1 MAFLDDLKKEAE
13 AKRLKE
19 QTETQSKLVAVSQN
33 FLLVQSKYRDI
44 LRYLQEFANQL
55 NVMDMSINRSYFIE
69 GVGVIDNFRP
79 KEYGVSVDSIRISQK
94 DFVNSIMFR
103 FRCTTDREI
112 TIERNT
118 PSLIDMQK
126 DYLWQNNVKYECTEY
141 KNERGMVH
149 RAVFKVANEI
159 PVSVKFTADFE
170 NAKILLL
177 IKNFNGL
184 TVNEFTYDANEI
196 NQTFM
201 DELAKYLLDKPN
213 TFRSLGAHQQRLQ
226 NITKSARKDP
236 DATYVNLDEK
246 TQAELDVKDEKKGF
260 FDRFRSML
268 Q

>member
-19 QTETQSKLVAVSQN
+19 QSETQSKLVAVSQN
-33 FLLVQSKYRDI
+33 FLLVQTKYRDI

-55 NVMDMSINRSYFIE
+55 NVMDLGVKRSYFIE
-69 GVGVIDNFRP
+69 GVGVIDNFQP
-79 KEYGVSVDSIRISQK
+79 KDYGVSVDSIRISQK
-94 DFVNSIMFR
+94 DFVNTINFR
-103 FRCTTDREI
+103 FRCTTDKDI
-112 TIERNT
+112 
-118 PSLIDMQK
+118 SLIDMQK

-141 KNERGMVH
+141 KNERGLVN
-149 RAVFKVANEI
+149 RAIFKVSSEI

-170 NAKILLL
+170 NARINLL
-177 IKNFNGL
+177 IKNLNGL

-196 NQTFM
+196 DQKFM

-213 TFRSLGAHQQRLQ
+213 TFRSLGEHQQRLQ
-226 NITKSARKDP
+226 NITKTAKKDP
-236 DATYVNLDEK
+236 ESTYVNLDQKDHE
-246 TQAELDVKDEKKGF
+246 ELDSKDEKKGF